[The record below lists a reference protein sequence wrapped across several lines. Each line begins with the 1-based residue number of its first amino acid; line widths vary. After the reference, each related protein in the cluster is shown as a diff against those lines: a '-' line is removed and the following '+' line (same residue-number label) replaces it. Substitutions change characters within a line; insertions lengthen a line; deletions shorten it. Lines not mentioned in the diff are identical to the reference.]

1 MGFKWSLVQIQSS
14 RPLFNIVNGLIFL
27 TNDDGIHAAGLNSVE
42 DYLKSR
48 DMSFFT
54 AAPLYENSGAGHSI
68 TLDKPL
74 KIKKFS
80 DNRFGIT
87 GTPTDAVF
95 LGLHELLKE
104 KPLFAVSGINKGG
117 NLGNDITYSGTVAAA
132 IETFYNGITSF
143 AVSLYISDKESFC
156 DDLFSIAAKVL
167 FDMIIPDIE
176 AKIGKDNLYSQ
187 PHLFNINIP
196 DTALRKKDHKTAWT
210 VLGKRLYGGE
220 VVKRTDPR
228 GGEYYWIG
236 GNQHLFEN
244 IEGSDCNAVSEGVI
258 SISPLKLSFSD
269 HALLERLKNK

>member
-14 RPLFNIVNGLIFL
+14 RPLFNIVSGLIFL
-27 TNDDGIHAAGLNSVE
+27 TNDDGIYAAGLNSVE

-54 AAPLYENSGAGHSI
+54 SAPLYENSGAGHSI

-74 KIKKFS
+74 KIKKIS
-80 DNRFGIT
+80 NNRFGIT

-95 LGLHELLKE
+95 IGLHELLKE

-176 AKIGKDNLYSQ
+176 TKMGKDNLYSQ
-187 PHLFNINIP
+187 PSLFNINIQA
-196 DTALRKKDHKTAWT
+196 TA
-210 VLGKRLYGGE
+210 
-220 VVKRTDPR
+220 
-228 GGEYYWIG
+228 
-236 GNQHLFEN
+236 
-244 IEGSDCNAVSEGVI
+244 
-258 SISPLKLSFSD
+258 
-269 HALLERLKNK
+269 

>member
-1 MGFKWSLVQIQSS
+1 
-14 RPLFNIVNGLIFL
+14 VNEKILL
-27 TNDDGIHAAGLNSVE
+27 TNDDGIHAAGLNAIEE
-42 DYLKSR
+42 DLESR
-48 DMSFFT
+48 GIPFFT

-80 DNRFGIT
+80 NNRFGVT

-104 KPLFAVSGINKGG
+104 KPVFAVSGINKGG

-167 FDMIIPDIE
+167 FDTVIPDIE
-176 AKIGKDNLYSQ
+176 KKIEKNELYSK
-187 PHLFNINIP
+187 PYLFNINIP
-196 DTALRKKDHKTAWT
+196 DTVLKKLDCSIRWT

-220 VVKRTDPR
+220 VIKRIDPR

-236 GNQHLFEN
+236 GNQHLFED
-244 IEGSDCNAVSEGVI
+244 IAGSDCNAVSEGFI
-258 SISPLKLSFSD
+258 SITPLKLSFSD
-269 HALLERLKNK
+269 HALLDKLKNN